1 MKRIVA
7 ALKNKVESLKLDRK
21 ISRVYRS
28 IDTAKDNAE
37 DTIDKLKEEMCD
49 LLGELEKTSEVN
61 GIITKISYKIGNIEE
76 QKEIIER
83 LNKVKEFIEEDVEVE
98 KD

>member
-49 LLGELEKTSEVN
+49 LLGKLEKTSEVN
-61 GIITKISYKIGNIEE
+61 GIITKISDKIGNIEE

-83 LNKVKEFIEEDVEVE
+83 LNKVKEFIEEDVEIE

>member
-61 GIITKISYKIGNIEE
+61 GIITKISDKIGNIEE

-83 LNKVKEFIEEDVEVE
+83 LNKVKEFIEEDVEIE
-98 KD
+98 ED

>member
-61 GIITKISYKIGNIEE
+61 GIITKISDKIGNIEE

>member
-49 LLGELEKTSEVN
+49 LLGELEKASEVN
-61 GIITKISYKIGNIEE
+61 GIITKISDKIGSIEE
-76 QKEIIER
+76 QKEIIKR
-83 LNKVKEFIEEDVEVE
+83 LNKVKEFIEEDVEIE